1 MLKRFGQHV
10 RIGVASGGVA
20 VARTNFWRPGR
31 AEVVAERPLA
41 SHGELAGIAAS
52 VREVLT
58 GAGARGAVVS
68 VVLADELV
76 RMWQVTPPPA
86 CSRLSDLQAAAA
98 LRYRTLFGASLAGWK
113 IVADWDAV
121 QPFMAVAAPE
131 ALLSA
136 LEAIVREHDG
146 HVVEV
151 VPQFVAALNQ
161 WRKLRRPGAWFGLLQ
176 SQVLTMAL
184 FDGAS
189 LSAIR
194 SAAVPPCASRE
205 WLEGHVAREALRLG
219 IERPERLQ
227 LCGPAPAG
235 WISDAGQ
242 LKFACT
248 LLDSGGDGVSDL
260 ARLACTG
267 CAP

>member
-1 MLKRFGQHV
+1 MPKRFGQHV

-20 VARTNFWRPGR
+20 VARSRLWRPGG
-31 AEVVAERPLA
+31 AEVVAERQLA
-41 SHGELAGIAAS
+41 SPGGLADIGAA
-52 VREVLT
+52 VRDGLT
-58 GAGARGAVVS
+58 AAGARGAAVS
-68 VVLADELV
+68 IVLADELV
-76 RMWQVTPPPA
+76 RMWQMAPPPA
-86 CSRLSDLQAAAA
+86 CSRMSDLQAAAA
-98 LRYRTLFGASLAGWK
+98 LRYHTLFGASLAGWK
-113 IVADWDAV
+113 IVADWDAA

-146 HVVEV
+146 HIVEV

-161 WRKLRRPGAWFGLLQ
+161 WRKLRRPGAWFGVLQ
-176 SQVLTMAL
+176 AQVLTMAL

-189 LSAIR
+189 LSAVR
-194 SAAVPPCASRE
+194 STVVPQGASRE
-205 WLEGHVAREALRLG
+205 WLEGHVAREALRVG

-235 WISDAGQ
+235 WSSHAGR
-242 LKFACT
+242 LRFACT
-248 LLDSGGDGVSDL
+248 LLDGDREGMADL

-267 CAP
+267 STR